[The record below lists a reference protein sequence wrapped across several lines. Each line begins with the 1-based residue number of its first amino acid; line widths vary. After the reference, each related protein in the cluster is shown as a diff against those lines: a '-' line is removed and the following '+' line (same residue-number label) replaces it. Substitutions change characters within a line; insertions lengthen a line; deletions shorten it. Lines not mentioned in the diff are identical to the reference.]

1 MSLRSCIAITLVGH
15 AYAHTDAFGYDV
27 SASSTPGVC
36 DVTLYYG
43 SCKCHAFLFTQWH
56 THHVHTRLSNSGA
69 QRRRV
74 ASLGCTVCSLLTMLP
89 ITRAPYDSAE
99 QPPRPILTCVRILA
113 WRASCGAGHISAL
126 PEGALVAFT
135 YDGTGDASLG
145 ASYNVLTYGTGGANA
160 ATTLPFQP
168 TTNIAGTNIDWTAS
182 GHPTSNTSA
191 KWTSAELTAAGFD
204 FGRTWIQI
212 TPSGHAKKDHVYSI
226 QQATITAVAP
236 GKYRFDYDPAP
247 VGTAPSGTRAA
258 SNGNILTKSALSA
271 RYKVYSGFD
280 LTDLLVEVTGGC
292 GVVLSGLVTAPA
304 LPPTVASPP
313 SAPTN
318 QCPCLTIHPAGI
330 TYDSSGNVQLVISGT
345 TYAYHPT
352 YGLHSCEKHDETL
365 APSCNAS
372 PLASW
377 CSDRWCYIDTTNCQL
392 SSTETSHFPG
402 LTSGGTPLAYS
413 YEACG
418 FANPFVLYQ
427 QPPSLPPSLPPP
439 PPTSPPTSPSPTS
452 PSPTSPPPSSPTSSS
467 ALDAGAIIGI
477 SVGSVLVV
485 VCCCVAAVLV
495 WAKQRKKGAKVVD
508 APIATAS

>member
-1 MSLRSCIAITLVGH
+1 LRARRPAPRMSLRSCIAITLVGH

-43 SCKCHAFLFTQWH
+43 SW
-56 THHVHTRLSNSGA
+56 
-69 QRRRV
+69 
-74 ASLGCTVCSLLTMLP
+74 
-89 ITRAPYDSAE
+89 
-99 QPPRPILTCVRILA
+99 
-113 WRASCGAGHISAL
+113 HISAL

-258 SNGNILTKSALSA
+258 SDGNILTKSALSA

-495 WAKQRKKGAKVVD
+495 WAKQRTKGAKVVD